1 MTEQVQNEEAAAT
14 APIEEQKQEAEA
26 DQAGAIKLITEK
38 LESSFDEQTAKQ
50 LFAFYAL
57 DQNTQRLQPPDVR
70 KLLLDLLAA
79 AQWPMVVP
87 DESLD
92 IVLNELCLSEE
103 GSISWI
109 EFKSFFVFLQDN
121 PLQKLLELCTK
132 SVSKQQIAVAR
143 LVTIRPVPVAAANET
158 DADNP
163 EEDKDEAKKDE
174 AAPQNYYDR
183 KRWATAV
190 KGLFPDHDVTQIFIY
205 FMDGYQILALV
216 VGPFESPLAEPK
228 AAELKLDDVVYLASK
243 RAFNPK
249 SDMFPPMARSGGLK
263 SKVARRIADSYLLT
277 REWDEKHLKLVEK
290 ASVAAST
297 VSVKWTQFD
306 QRFRVQERVHAT
318 TSSIVAAAKGFD
330 ERHQV
335 TRRMSAGA
343 KTLDEKF
350 GISSKVSAVAQTVAS
365 NERVQSVSKKVEE
378 SLKAA
383 VQTVEDIGQETQ
395 QLVQEKRQQSLQNV
409 DEKTA
414 DEVEGDVANGD
425 ALQNGDAVSQ

>member
-1 MTEQVQNEEAAAT
+1 MT
-14 APIEEQKQEAEA
+14 PIHRQ
-26 DQAGAIKLITEK
+26 I
-38 LESSFDEQTAKQ
+38 SSAKQ

-163 EEDKDEAKKDE
+163 EDDNDEAKNDE
-174 AAPQNYYDR
+174 TAPQNYYDR

-205 FMDGYQILALV
+205 FMDGYQVLV
-216 VGPFESPLAEPK
+216 CCGAINGK
-228 AAELKLDDVVYLASK
+228 
-243 RAFNPK
+243 
-249 SDMFPPMARSGGLK
+249 
-263 SKVARRIADSYLLT
+263 
-277 REWDEKHLKLVEK
+277 
-290 ASVAAST
+290 
-297 VSVKWTQFD
+297 Q
-306 QRFRVQERVHAT
+306 
-318 TSSIVAAAKGFD
+318 
-330 ERHQV
+330 
-335 TRRMSAGA
+335 SA
-343 KTLDEKF
+343 
-350 GISSKVSAVAQTVAS
+350 I
-365 NERVQSVSKKVEE
+365 
-378 SLKAA
+378 
-383 VQTVEDIGQETQ
+383 
-395 QLVQEKRQQSLQNV
+395 
-409 DEKTA
+409 
-414 DEVEGDVANGD
+414 
-425 ALQNGDAVSQ
+425 